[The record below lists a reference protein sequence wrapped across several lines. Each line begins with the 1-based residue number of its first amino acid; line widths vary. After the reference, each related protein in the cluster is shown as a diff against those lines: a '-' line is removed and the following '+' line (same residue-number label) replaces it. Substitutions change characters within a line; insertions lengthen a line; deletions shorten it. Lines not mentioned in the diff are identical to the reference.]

1 MAIITTKYTGKMLFA
16 AVAKLPSSGED
27 FKITNTILII
37 VTKIINSAFFIFF
50 SKIVIY
56 INCINKYKA
65 ILQKLTSHSY
75 LPAFK

>member
-16 AVAKLPSSGED
+16 ATEKLPSSRED

-50 SKIVIY
+50 LQNSFIY
-56 INCINKYKA
+56 
-65 ILQKLTSHSY
+65 KLH
-75 LPAFK
+75 KKQI